1 MKMRRAV
8 LIVLVAPVILACE
21 ALSLPALPTAAPTSR
36 ADPTSL
42 HFEDQWV
49 AFDYSQGLEVYEG
62 LDPSFKWSLDV
73 DVGGEQVVGLGD
85 SQARANG
92 VYLCSIRITHRGLPA
107 DQDVQKMMKETYD
120 SFETLYDTYEPLMA
134 LPQTILVDNLP
145 AYQKSYRIF
154 WGEPA
159 YDLRDVWVPHNEALY
174 IVAILVRWSN
184 PDALA
189 EFNAVADRILRSLVI
204 K

>member
-1 MKMRRAV
+1 MRRITILAV
-8 LIVLVAPVILACE
+8 LTTFALACE
-21 ALSLPALPTAAPTSR
+21 ALALPAFPTAAPTSS
-36 ADPTSL
+36 ADPTL
-42 HFEDQWV
+42 QHFEDQWV
-49 AFDYSQGLEVYEG
+49 AFDYPQGLDVYEG

-92 VYLCSIRITHRGLPA
+92 VYLRSIRITHRGLPA
-107 DQDVQKMMKETYD
+107 DQEIQKTMQETYE
-120 SFETLYDTYEPLMA
+120 SFEALYDTNEPLLA
-134 LPQTILVDNLP
+134 PPQTTIVDGVR

-159 YDLRDVWVPHNEALY
+159 YDFRDVWVPHNDALY

-189 EFNAVADRILRSLVI
+189 EFNAVADGLLRSLVI